1 MVGPRTLLRLAP
13 RELLSRVGA
22 HASER
27 LPLALDAAANYLTVG
42 RWMHVHDI
50 ATDGDVEH
58 ADGDVDAAT
67 ARGIGIAV
75 ESYDGETSV
84 TAGNPV
90 SGCVFGPV
98 SGLSGMT
105 PGANHYVSDDVGR
118 LADAAGTFSL
128 IMGYAERAGG
138 FFVHPEQ
145 NDPAS

>member
-1 MVGPRTLLRLAP
+1 MALIALTSANIRALQAN
-13 RELLSRVGA
+13 GA
-22 HASER
+22 VVR
-27 LPLALDAAANYLTVG
+27 PYAAGGTVTIGYLVY
-42 RWMHVHDI
+42 I
-50 ATDGDVEH
+50 AVDGDVEH

-84 TAGNPV
+84 AAGNPV
-90 SGCVFGPV
+90 SVCVFGPV

-118 LADAAGTFSL
+118 LADAAGTFSR
-128 IMGYAERAGG
+128 IMGYAERAGV